1 MVYRLKGRNIFALM
15 LALFCVSV
23 GIAIAVNS
31 ASAEE
36 VSAEKKYIK
45 WFEMNVSLSALQ
57 DSMNLDIDTYDKLYH
72 ISWIDA
78 LSYLACKN
86 GNNWSSYSKKDLNA
100 MVEKLGDLYTVDD
113 LMADNKYYSFYK
125 EAFSAALGGLLG
137 EYEKQAPDGNGSK
150 KTVSGYG
157 LVAYLPVAEGFSYSH
172 SDDFGNSRSY
182 GYKRK
187 HLGHDMMGYVGT
199 PIVATEG
206 GRVEC
211 IGWNQYGGWRLGIR
225 SFDGKRSYY
234 YAHLR
239 KDSPYAEGIEA
250 GSLVKAGQV
259 IGYMGMTGYSVK
271 SNVNGMSV
279 PHLHF
284 GLQLIFDESQ
294 KEGVNQIWLDMYN
307 IVRLLEKNKAT
318 VVKDSESGQ
327 YRRKYDI
334 ITPSY
339 PESLQKYFY

>member
-1 MVYRLKGRNIFALM
+1 MVYRLKGRNIF
-15 LALFCVSV
+15 LAVAVLLCLSV
-23 GIAIAVNS
+23 GVAIAVNS
-31 ASAEE
+31 ASAQETA
-36 VSAEKKYIK
+36 VEKKYIK

-57 DSMNLDIDTYDKLYH
+57 DAMELDIDTYDKLYH
-72 ISWIDA
+72 ISWIDS

-100 MVEKLGDLYTVDD
+100 MVEKLGDIYTVDD
-113 LMADNKYYSFYK
+113 LMTDNKYYSFYK
-125 EAFSAALGGLLG
+125 EAFTAALGGLLG
-137 EYEKQAPDGNGSK
+137 EYEKQAPDGQGGK

-172 SDDFGNSRSY
+172 SDDFGNARSY

-206 GRVEC
+206 GTVEC

-284 GLQLIFDESQ
+284 GMQLIFDESQ

-307 IVRLLEKNKAT
+307 IVRLLERNRAT
-318 VVKDSESGQ
+318 VVRDSQTEQ

-339 PESLQKYFY
+339 PEPLQKYFY